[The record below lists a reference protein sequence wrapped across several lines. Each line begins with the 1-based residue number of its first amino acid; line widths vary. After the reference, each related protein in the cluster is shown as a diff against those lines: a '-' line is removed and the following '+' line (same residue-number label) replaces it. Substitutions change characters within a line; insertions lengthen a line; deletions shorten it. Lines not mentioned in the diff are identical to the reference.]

1 MHTPRSRRLGGVK
14 KTRVSACSL
23 STSTLDVTCS
33 LLGILL
39 VLATVAQASENGRVR
54 RARLGV
60 STTDVSGDMQKLIRR
75 TFDLEGE
82 AGVIVEKVAENGPAA
97 KAGMRKGDLIL
108 RVGSTL
114 ITEGRHLA
122 TTIARLRPG
131 QRVVVTFARDIT
143 VHKARVTLGVVG
155 SDQDSAEAERGAQHP
170 TNPVGTLFDAS
181 ARGDADRV
189 ASLIEG
195 GVDVRA
201 RNRQGQV
208 PLHAACAAGH
218 TRAAKLLID
227 ADQVRAK
234 AELRG
239 TVIPDFDEYM
249 RRANPTLAA
258 RDSRGDTPLH
268 AAARNGKAAAAKLL
282 VESGADRT
290 AKNQSGQTAG
300 QVAAAQGFAEIS
312 DVLGDGAYTYDP
324 PVVEPRR
331 RVTRYAPKLKELVIR
346 VQDIQRR
353 LGRAGSA
360 PQATV
365 AQLGGELLG
374 VGTDLEKLLTGSP
387 AGMTRFG
394 TFEEA
399 DLIASFKEAHDQ
411 SARMFQSLALVKI
424 ETPQDS
430 TGASP
435 SRNEM
440 RQLLRNT
447 GRMLIEEEAAQWM
460 RKNGLEALLV
470 ENGYNLLRGEVSR
483 GIELNLRSFL
493 DKKST
498 ELIGMPLGGFRS
510 VQAAFRLQARR
521 AVREVVADLILN
533 ISGNQLVVRLLQRHL
548 VHWVEKDLWP
558 QLREAF
564 RPKTRLDRRVRIS
577 KETMEQ
583 ASEDLNRLVQ
593 GRDPTRIPIAE
604 VSEALER
611 AEGKI
616 HAARHLKRD
625 LKRAEN
631 KALSAKLQAAE
642 DRLQRDMRRIKHQY
656 LLGDEKR
663 WKDMGDNMQYIW
675 GMHAYAQ
682 YILQA
687 MAEERQRLDAVVQRI
702 LGVSVNEN
710 VEGVM
715 ALIHE
720 QSPHHSAE
728 AAARLRQ
735 YFATHTTVSDGFE
748 ITKVFKQS
756 DQDAKVTIVETV
768 RGSSQTFSLIFRRS
782 GQTWKLYG
790 PG

>member
-1 MHTPRSRRLGGVK
+1 
-14 KTRVSACSL
+14 
-23 STSTLDVTCS
+23 VTCV

-39 VLATVAQASENGRVR
+39 ALAAGTQASQDGRVR

-60 STTDVSGDMQKLIRR
+60 GTTDVSAQMQKLIRR
-75 TFDLEGE
+75 QFDLEGE
-82 AGVIVEKVAENGPAA
+82 AGVIVAQVAENGPAQ
-97 KAGMRKGDLIL
+97 KAGIRKNDLIL
-108 RVGSTL
+108 RVDSTL
-114 ITEGRHLA
+114 ITGGLQLA

-131 QRVVVTFARDIT
+131 QRIVVTFARDVT
-143 VHKARVTLGVVG
+143 VHKSRVTLGVVG
-155 SDQDSAEAERGAQHP
+155 SDDESSETERRTERPA
-170 TNPVGTLFDAS
+170 NPVEALFDAA
-181 ARGDADRV
+181 ARGDAGKV
-189 ASLIEG
+189 ASLIQG

-208 PLHAACAAGH
+208 PLHVACAAGQ

-227 ADQVRAK
+227 ADQARAK
-234 AELRG
+234 VELDGILIR
-239 TVIPDFDEYM
+239 DFDEYM
-249 RRANPTLAA
+249 KRANPTLEA

-268 AAARNGKAAAAKLL
+268 AAAENGKTAVAKLL
-282 VESGADRT
+282 IESGADRK
-290 AKNQSGQTAG
+290 AKNQAGQTAG
-300 QVAAAQGFAEIS
+300 QIAARQGFAEIS
-312 DVLGDGAYTYDP
+312 DVLGDGAYTYNP
-324 PVVEPRR
+324 PVVEPPR

-346 VQDIQRR
+346 VQDIQLR

-365 AQLGGELLG
+365 AQLGAELLG
-374 VGTDLEKLLTGSP
+374 VGTDLEKLLSGSP
-387 AGMTRFG
+387 AEVTRFG
-394 TFEEA
+394 TLEEA
-399 DLIASFKEAHDQ
+399 DLIAAFKEAHDQ
-411 SARMFQSLALVKI
+411 STKTLQSLALAKI
-424 ETPQDS
+424 ETPRDS
-430 TGASP
+430 TGTSR

-447 GRMLIEEEAAQWM
+447 GRMLIEEEAVRWM
-460 RKNGLEALLV
+460 RTNGLEALLV
-470 ENGYNLLRGEVSR
+470 ENGYNRLRGEVTR
-483 GIELNLRSFL
+483 GIELNLRTFL

-498 ELIGMPLGGFRS
+498 ELVGMPLGGFRS

-521 AVREVVADLILN
+521 AVRKVVADLILN

-548 VHWVEKDLWP
+548 VRWVEKDLWP

-577 KETMEQ
+577 KETMEK

-593 GRDPTRIPIAE
+593 GRDPGLVPIAE
-604 VSEALER
+604 VCEALER

-616 HAARHLKRD
+616 HAARYLKRD
-625 LKRAEN
+625 LKRAQNQE
-631 KALSAKLQAAE
+631 LSAKLQAAE

-656 LLGDEKR
+656 LLSNDKR
-663 WKDMGDNMQYIW
+663 WEEMGDNLQYTW
-675 GMHAYAQ
+675 GMHEQVRTTLQKMAQ
-682 YILQA
+682 
-687 MAEERQRLDAVVQRI
+687 ERQRLGAVVRRL
-702 LGVSVNEN
+702 LGVGVNED
-710 VEGVM
+710 VQGAM

-768 RGSSQTFSLIFRRS
+768 RGSTQTFSLIFRRS
-782 GQTWKLYG
+782 GQAWKLYG
-790 PG
+790 PAGGS